1 MRETGICE
9 ECAFELAANGQCLTM
24 GCDRGTNPV
33 PAETRQPTLEELR
46 ALMPVVGG
54 QRRGLYAATPGTG
67 PAGETC
73 ASCAHLTSPPG
84 NKRHPKCG
92 LTKYT
97 HGDATTIRTRT
108 PACSKWE
115 KDS

>member
-1 MRETGICE
+1 MSDERTPP
-9 ECAFELAANGQCLTM
+9 TM
-24 GCDRGTNPV
+24 
-33 PAETRQPTLEELR
+33 EELR

-73 ASCAHLTSPPG
+73 ASCEHRTSTGGKG
-84 NKRHPKCG
+84 NRHPKCG
-92 LTKYT
+92 LTQFT
-97 HGDATTIRTRT
+97 RGDATTIRTSS

-115 KDS
+115 PQR